1 MNIITSVLASL
12 LTISSIAQDVAS
24 NEMKFEISG
33 KTSLN
38 GEEAKLMHYK
48 KGNKIYLDSTIIE
61 NGSFRFVGQINAPEV
76 YYVEI
81 DENFSFPIFMEIALI
96 EVKIE
101 GLSID
106 SVPIVGSG
114 IHDEWVKVKEEIRK
128 IDDWLD
134 EIRDDYYV
142 AKTDGNEQLK
152 MKLLNDYDSV
162 ELHKDS
168 FVDEFIQSNPSSYIS
183 PYLTVKY
190 KMYSGDPTRLEKY
203 KNSFDQS
210 LINSPYIEIINERI
224 RKLNLTKIGNEIP
237 SFSMADS
244 NGVEVSLEDFRGQ
257 YVLIDFWAS
266 WCGPCRRENPNLV
279 LAYNEFRAK
288 GFTILGIS
296 LDKERIS
303 WLKSIEKDGLIWTN
317 LSDLKGWEN
326 EVAEMFGV
334 RSIPFSILVDRNG
347 IILAK
352 DLHGETLHQE
362 LNEYLNEND

>member
-1 MNIITSVLASL
+1 
-12 LTISSIAQDVAS
+12 
-24 NEMKFEISG
+24 
-33 KTSLN
+33 
-38 GEEAKLMHYK
+38 
-48 KGNKIYLDSTIIE
+48 
-61 NGSFRFVGQINAPEV
+61 
-76 YYVEI
+76 
-81 DENFSFPIFMEIALI
+81 
-96 EVKIE
+96 
-101 GLSID
+101 
-106 SVPIVGSG
+106 
-114 IHDEWVKVKEEIRK
+114 
-128 IDDWLD
+128 
-134 EIRDDYYV
+134 
-142 AKTDGNEQLK
+142 
-152 MKLLNDYDSV
+152 
-162 ELHKDS
+162 
-168 FVDEFIQSNPSSYIS
+168 
-183 PYLTVKY
+183 
-190 KMYSGDPTRLEKY
+190 MYSGDPTRLEKY